1 MLVKSTYIECLSYA
15 NTFYMLIPIYYMLV
29 LVFGIIQVNK
39 QGFALWGAY
48 SLEVETFLHM

>member
-1 MLVKSTYIECLSYA
+1 
-15 NTFYMLIPIYYMLV
+15 MLIPICYMLV